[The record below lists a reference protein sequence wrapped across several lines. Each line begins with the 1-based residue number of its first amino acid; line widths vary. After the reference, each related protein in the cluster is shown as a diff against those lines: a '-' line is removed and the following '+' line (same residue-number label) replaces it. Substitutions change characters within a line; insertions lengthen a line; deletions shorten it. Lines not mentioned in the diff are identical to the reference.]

1 MKTKFGLQAI
11 RRVNDTGH
19 HYFISSLQ
27 NKGVDGWITL
37 GTNAAAAAL
46 FNPMTGEC
54 GEAKVRQANGKT
66 QVYLQL
72 KSGES
77 IILQTYQQP
86 LQASKPWKY
95 VKEQPFSLRLD
106 HGWKLHFAESKPE
119 IQGTF
124 DIDRPCSWTH
134 IDHPAAQ
141 TNMGTGVYSLDIE
154 LPTLQADDWILDLG
168 DVRESARV
176 RINGQ
181 EAGCAWAVPYQL
193 KVGQFLKPEKTTSR

>member
-1 MKTKFGLQAI
+1 MRQHITRHQVRGRYYQCSI

-37 GTNAAAAAL
+37 GTNAETAAL

-54 GEAKVRQANGKT
+54 GEAKVRQVDGKT

-77 IILQTYQQP
+77 IILQTYRQP

-106 HGWKLHFAESKPE
+106 HGWKLHFAESTPE

-124 DIDRPCSWTH
+124 DIDRPCSWTN

-154 LPTLQADDWILDLG
+154 LPALKADNWMSESTDRKQA
-168 DVRESARV
+168 VY
-176 RINGQ
+176 GQ
-181 EAGCAWAVPYQL
+181 CL
-193 KVGQFLKPEKTTSR
+193 ISLR

>member
-86 LQASKPWKY
+86 CRHPNRGSMSKSNLS
-95 VKEQPFSLRLD
+95 VF
-106 HGWKLHFAESKPE
+106 
-119 IQGTF
+119 
-124 DIDRPCSWTH
+124 
-134 IDHPAAQ
+134 
-141 TNMGTGVYSLDIE
+141 V
-154 LPTLQADDWILDLG
+154 WIM
-168 DVRESARV
+168 
-176 RINGQ
+176 
-181 EAGCAWAVPYQL
+181 
-193 KVGQFLKPEKTTSR
+193 VGSYTSPKANRKFKGHLI

>member
-1 MKTKFGLQAI
+1 
-11 RRVNDTGH
+11 
-19 HYFISSLQ
+19 
-27 NKGVDGWITL
+27 
-37 GTNAAAAAL
+37 
-46 FNPMTGEC
+46 MTGEC
-54 GEAKVRQANGKT
+54 GEAKVRQVDGKT

-77 IILQTYQQP
+77 IILQTYRQP

-95 VKEQPFSLRLD
+95 VKEHPFSLRLD

-124 DIDRPCSWTH
+124 DIDRPCSWTN

-154 LPTLQADDWILDLG
+154 LPALKADNWILDLG
-168 DVRESARV
+168 DV
-176 RINGQ
+176 
-181 EAGCAWAVPYQL
+181 
-193 KVGQFLKPEKTTSR
+193 